1 MWKRGDVAESKY
13 GEKLTVVKVY
23 KFGSGYKI
31 DYKVN
36 EEPRIY
42 IKAYRA
48 FVRLLKP
55 VPFMPKAGDLFTTR
69 GGTKLEV
76 LDAYRSANTNRGYR
90 VKYKTF
96 GSDKVFDVTRFVF
109 ATEILQLDHP
119 ICEEKHENS

>member
-23 KFGSGYKI
+23 KFGAGYKI

-36 EEPRIY
+36 EEPRIC

-55 VPFMPKAGDLFTTR
+55 VPFMPKAGDAFTTR
-69 GGTKLEV
+69 GGTKVGVVEV
-76 LDAYRSANTNRGYR
+76 YKTASTNRGYR
-90 VKYKTF
+90 VKYKTV
-96 GSDKVFDVTRFVF
+96 GSDKIFDVTRFSF
-109 ATEILQLDHP
+109 ATDVLQLDNP
-119 ICEEKHENS
+119 ICEDKQ

>member
-23 KFGSGYKI
+23 KFGAGYKV
-31 DYKVN
+31 DYRVN
-36 EEPRIY
+36 DEPRIY

-69 GGTKLEV
+69 GGTEV
-76 LDAYRSANTNRGYR
+76 EVVEVYKTANTNRGYR
-90 VKYKTF
+90 VKYKAV
-96 GSDKVFDVTRFVF
+96 GSDKIFDVTRFAF
-109 ATEILQLDHP
+109 ATDVLQLDNP